1 MVKKCSVRT
10 SYQYRLKP
18 TKEQASIMDNT
29 LDMLRCQYNY
39 QLAQRF
45 DWYEQNRCSIDRC
58 SLIICHIHELKAQPN
73 RFSEQATLAE
83 LKIDR
88 PWYKAIHSQVLQ
100 ELPKKV
106 DLAFDKWLKG
116 DSHRKKLG
124 RPRFKTKRHYKTFTY
139 PHLKQHHFVCNE
151 IMLSQIGNVKVIV
164 HRQIPQGFE
173 SRLSLLPRSL
183 TATM

>member
-1 MVKKCSVRT
+1 
-10 SYQYRLKP
+10 
-18 TKEQASIMDNT
+18 
-29 LDMLRCQYNY
+29 
-39 QLAQRF
+39 
-45 DWYEQNRCSIDRC
+45 
-58 SLIICHIHELKAQPN
+58 
-73 RFSEQATLAE
+73 LAE

-106 DLAFDKWLKG
+106 DLAL
-116 DSHRKKLG
+116 
-124 RPRFKTKRHYKTFTY
+124 RHYKTFTY
-139 PHLKQHHFVCNE
+139 PHLKQHHFVGNE
-151 IMLSQIGNVKVIV
+151 IMLSKIGNVKVIV

>member
-1 MVKKCSVRT
+1 
-10 SYQYRLKP
+10 
-18 TKEQASIMDNT
+18 
-29 LDMLRCQYNY
+29 
-39 QLAQRF
+39 
-45 DWYEQNRCSIDRC
+45 
-58 SLIICHIHELKAQPN
+58 
-73 RFSEQATLAE
+73 LAE
-83 LKIDR
+83 IKIDR

-151 IMLSQIGNVKVIV
+151 IMLSKIGNVKVIV